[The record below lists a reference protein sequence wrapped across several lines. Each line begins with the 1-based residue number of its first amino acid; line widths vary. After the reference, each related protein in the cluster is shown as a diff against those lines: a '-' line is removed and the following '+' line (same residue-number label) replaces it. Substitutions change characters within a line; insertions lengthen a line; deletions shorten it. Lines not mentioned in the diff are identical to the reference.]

1 MSDRRTAWTE
11 IFLRHLP
18 APIGESADP
27 TGPLGEL
34 LAGMVE
40 KARGQWSALG
50 HDPEL
55 FLADLA
61 RKVPEGASLEEF
73 LRSLWVADLFLASAC
88 AHGVP
93 GAIAA
98 FEAEYFGEV
107 DAALLDAKVP
117 HHLIEEIKQ
126 ILRERFFVT
135 RLERQPAVAT
145 FNGRGSLRAWVRISA
160 MREVFRHGGAQ
171 KRWVQLEE
179 DQLSEMAAPVDDPEL
194 GFLKK
199 RYRVEFRKAFDESFA
214 TLSPRQRNLLRH
226 SYLDR
231 MNIDQIG
238 QVYQVHRATA
248 ARWLAQARDDLLQG
262 TKEALRGRL
271 EIDHEEYEN
280 LIQLIVSNLDVS
292 IHSLLKSFKPGS

>member
-1 MSDRRTAWTE
+1 MPDHPTWTE
-11 IFLRHLP
+11 LFVRNLP
-18 APIGESADP
+18 AQIRESADP
-27 TGPLGEL
+27 AGPLREL
-34 LAGMVE
+34 VTGMVE
-40 KARGQWSALG
+40 EAKAEWAALD
-50 HDPEL
+50 HDPQT
-55 FLADLA
+55 FLEDLA
-61 RKVPEGASLEEF
+61 RKVPEDASLEDF
-73 LRSLWVADLFLASAC
+73 LRSLRVADLFLASAC

-98 FEAEYFGEV
+98 FETAYFGEV
-107 DAALLDAKVP
+107 DAALIDAKVP

-135 RLERQPAVAT
+135 QQERQAAVAA

-179 DQLSEMAAPVDDPEL
+179 DKLSEMAAPEDDPEL
-194 GFLKK
+194 GFLKS
-199 RYRVEFRKAFDESFA
+199 RYRVEFRKAFDETFA
-214 TLSPRQRNLLRH
+214 ALSPRQRNLLRH
-226 SYLDR
+226 SYLDQ

-238 QVYQVHRATA
+238 HVYQVHRATA

-262 TKEALRGRL
+262 TKEALRARL

-292 IHSLLKSFKPGS
+292 IRSLLKSFKP